1 MVHDQ
6 YIYIHQP
13 PPINIDGERLS
24 NDRAC
29 LVLLFKKLIRILAGI
44 SSYLG
49 LLEYS
54 PKIHRTHLL
63 PFGLWSVR

>member
-6 YIYIHQP
+6 YIYIYTGHHQL
-13 PPINIDGERLS
+13 ILMVRDYQTIE
-24 NDRAC
+24 
-29 LVLLFKKLIRILAGI
+29 LVLFKNLIRILAGI

-49 LLEYS
+49 LLEHS